1 MTASNAP
8 AEAPATPAASGSRM
22 RGEERR
28 TLVLDAATRCFGRT
42 GFAGTSTD
50 AVAREAGVSQP
61 YVVRIFGTK
70 QALFLE
76 VFARAGA
83 RIRDAFAAVIEDG
96 AFDPNDE
103 ADQARLGAAY
113 TDLLEDRELMLVL
126 LHGFAAGDNDE
137 IGERARASMDEIV
150 ALLRAGGM
158 TAEQVRDFVAQ
169 GMLLTVL
176 MAMRAPEHMAE
187 NVNLQQLVTCAFG
200 EATSLVC

>member
-1 MTASNAP
+1 MTAT
-8 AEAPATPAASGSRM
+8 EAPAGRM

-28 TLVLDAATRCFGRT
+28 SLVLDAATRCFGRT

-83 RIRDAFAAVIEDG
+83 RIRDAFAAVLEDG
-96 AFDPNDE
+96 DFDPADE
-103 ADQARLGAAY
+103 EDQARLGAAY
-113 TDLLEDRELMLVL
+113 TELLEDRELMLVL
-126 LHGFAAGDNDE
+126 LHGFAAGDNEE

-150 ALLRAGGM
+150 ALLRGSGM
-158 TAEQVRDFVAQ
+158 DAEQVREFVAK

-176 MAMRAPEHMAE
+176 MAMRAPEHMAAHE
-187 NVNLQQLVTCAFG
+187 QLAQMVSCAFG
-200 EATSLVC
+200 EATSLVS

>member
-1 MTASNAP
+1 MTVSNAP
-8 AEAPATPAASGSRM
+8 SEAPVGDAPTGGRM

-76 VFARAGA
+76 VFDRAAA
-83 RIRDAFAAVIEDG
+83 RIRDAFAAVIEEGD
-96 AFDPNDE
+96 FDPTDE
-103 ADQARLGAAY
+103 EDQARLGAAY

-137 IGERARASMDEIV
+137 IGQRARASMDEIA
-150 ALLRAGGM
+150 ALLRSGGM

-176 MAMRAPEHMAE
+176 MAMRAPEHMSE
-187 NVNLQQLVTCAFG
+187 HGNLQQLVTCAFG

>member
-1 MTASNAP
+1 
-8 AEAPATPAASGSRM
+8 M
-22 RGEERR
+22 RADERR
-28 TLVLDAATRCFGRT
+28 ELVLDAATRCFGRT
-42 GFAGTSTD
+42 GFSGTSTD
-50 AVAREAGVSQP
+50 AIAREAGVSQP

-83 RIRDAFAAVIEDG
+83 RIRDAFAAVLDG
-96 AFDPNDE
+96 GDFDPGDE
-103 ADQARLGAAY
+103 EDQARLGAAY

-126 LHGFAAGDNDE
+126 LHGFAAGDSAE
-137 IGERARASMDEIV
+137 IGARARASMDEIA
-150 ALLRAGGM
+150 ALLRRGGM

-187 NVNLQQLVTCAFG
+187 HANLQQLVTCAFG